1 MHHVIALGGNDRKD
15 RGSDVGD
22 APTEPQMREWNC
34 LNHPEVR
41 IILAEYMAAYLR
53 DRRVEFPADEVRHM
67 LERFVFSRI
76 TSKV

>member
-1 MHHVIALGGNDRKD
+1 MT
-15 RGSDVGD
+15 

-41 IILAEYMAAYLR
+41 LVLAEYASAYLKDHR
-53 DRRVEFPADEVRHM
+53 INLPADAVRHM

-76 TSKV
+76 MQKVQAARE

>member
-1 MHHVIALGGNDRKD
+1 
-15 RGSDVGD
+15 
-22 APTEPQMREWNC
+22 MREWNC